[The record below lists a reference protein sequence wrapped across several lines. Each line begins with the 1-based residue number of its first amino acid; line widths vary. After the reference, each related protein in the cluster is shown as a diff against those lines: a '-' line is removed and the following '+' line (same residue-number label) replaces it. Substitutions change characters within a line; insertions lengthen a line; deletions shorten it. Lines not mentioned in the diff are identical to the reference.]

1 MIIYAEKNRFMKVC
15 VIIPVFNEQ
24 DFIKKSVESLIDQT
38 IKPAEVIYVN
48 DNSTDNSKNIIKN
61 LIGKCEWIRVIDHKS
76 FQQIYQQYQ
85 LK

>member
-1 MIIYAEKNRFMKVC
+1 MKVC

-48 DNSTDNSKNIIKN
+48 DNSTDNSKNIIKTFGSICFYWSSYMSLSSYIFIN
-61 LIGKCEWIRVIDHKS
+61 PFSIFLNI
-76 FQQIYQQYQ
+76 
-85 LK
+85 